1 MHEALS
7 RLWQSRAG
15 NPVNDVMMCTSL
27 DIPTEIPLVIGSA
40 SDGEPYP
47 QPKGRMRAFLDALLS
62 TVSIFGG
69 DVDIPND
76 PVERESMF

>member
-1 MHEALS
+1 MAESSGES
-7 RLWQSRAG
+7 RQRRHDVHI
-15 NPVNDVMMCTSL
+15 VNTSL